1 MALIVQYPL
10 NPTETAN
17 SYQSLAEYRA
27 RAAIIGVTLPDDET
41 EAEQKILIGQ
51 QYVDNKDFI
60 GETVIAFQGTE
71 WPRSNIVE
79 YKGDKEYVYS
89 DESIPQQVIDAVLY
103 VAAEDDVY
111 VTQTGGKRVQSK
123 KIDVIE
129 TTYFD
134 DGAQAIGFKR
144 VTRADSLLSRF
155 VSKAPNFFYV
165 V

>member
-1 MALIVQYPL
+1 MALIVQDPL

-17 SYQSLAEYRA
+17 SYQSLADYRA
-27 RAAIIGVTLPDDET
+27 RAAIIGVTLPDDNT
-41 EAEQKILIGQ
+41 KAEQKILIGQ
-51 QYVDNKDFI
+51 QYVDNKDFV

-89 DESIPQQVIDAVLY
+89 DEVIPQQVIDAVLY
-103 VAAEDDVY
+103 VANEDNVY
-111 VTQTGGKRVQSK
+111 VTQTSGERIKTAKV
-123 KIDVIE
+123 DVISTE
-129 TTYFD
+129 YFD
-134 DGAQAIGFKR
+134 DGSQVTGFKR